1 MGLFEKSAPKRVVV
15 KTYGRGSLLGL
26 LGPIFA
32 FLMASRGMN
41 GWQQSAARDME
52 RDAVEMIRRGYRI
65 VSSQEHGIPLLGIAY
80 QKVIY
85 ELVDPRRKRSGED

>member
-1 MGLFEKSAPKRVVV
+1 MGQLARSRPPEVVV

-26 LGPIFA
+26 LSIPFA

-52 RDAVEMIRRGYRI
+52 DDAVAMARQGYR
-65 VSSQEHGIPLLGIAY
+65 VVASGEYGIPLLGITHYKVTY
-80 QKVIY
+80 Q
-85 ELVDPRRKRSGED
+85 LVEQA